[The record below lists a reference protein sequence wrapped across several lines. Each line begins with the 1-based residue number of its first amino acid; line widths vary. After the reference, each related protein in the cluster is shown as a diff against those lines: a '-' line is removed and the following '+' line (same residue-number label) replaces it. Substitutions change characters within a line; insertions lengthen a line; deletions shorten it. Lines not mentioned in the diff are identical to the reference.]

1 MAMEITEEVKNF
13 LFKMSGYA
21 IGVMAG
27 LAAKL
32 VDVSK
37 KRKLTTKEFITHSF
51 IAFACAI
58 LVWNLLS
65 YYKRL
70 EVANVVS
77 VIVGRYGDLIIL
89 AIWNKIKDFIGTKKI
104 DEI

>member
-1 MAMEITEEVKNF
+1 MAMEISEEIKNF
-13 LFKMSGYA
+13 LLKMSGYA
-21 IGVMAG
+21 IGVLAG

-37 KRKLTTKEFITHSF
+37 KRKLTTKEFITHSL

-58 LVWNLLS
+58 LVWNVLS
-65 YYKRL
+65 YYERL

-77 VIVGRYGDLIIL
+77 VIVGRYGDLIIIAL
-89 AIWNKIKDFIGTKKI
+89 WRKIKEFIGDKKI
-104 DEI
+104 EEN